1 MYIYVLYI
9 YILYMVI
16 TINDASKTASNKMQ
30 KQHVYTLIAKELYQL
45 KITELIYLLIYLP
58 LLLFTYR
65 CAYHCICVFMC
76 VGICVYVN

>member
-1 MYIYVLYI
+1 
-9 YILYMVI
+9 MVI
-16 TINDASKTASNKMQ
+16 IINDAAKTASTKMQ